1 MEALFKANRLLRG
14 KIKQMEQMVYG
25 RLQTQKFSSTSFKI
39 WSFNLIKIYVF
50 RPNNEDH
57 WAAKIGWSFN

>member
-25 RLQTQKFSSTSFKI
+25 RLQTQKFSGSSFKI
-39 WSFNLIKIYVF
+39 
-50 RPNNEDH
+50 
-57 WAAKIGWSFN
+57 